1 VLQAIQTGKDTQ
13 VSSPL
18 KQFWFTLPVLPT
30 TEDTMTIIEAVKEV
44 MIRCG
49 HAMTV
54 AEIYNEIIA
63 LNLYTF
69 HADDPS
75 HVVATA
81 IRRHCIGLAFPAAA
95 KNKIFQI
102 VDDNKYFL
110 RSDQPEEIKDVSR
123 VATDVSPAGLL
134 ADLRSLHQKYQEAV
148 TLHILNELQHI
159 EPETF
164 EHFCQ
169 HLLRRYG
176 FSGTVTSYSKD
187 GGIDGHG
194 IVRVGLADMRVAF
207 QCKRWTGKAVGR
219 PEIAQFRGS
228 IQGQYEQGYLFTTGK
243 FASGTESA
251 SFQPGA
257 VPIVLIDGLAIV
269 RLMIE
274 KRFGVE
280 VDSLPI
286 YSYALDLEL
295 GDDD

>member
-1 VLQAIQTGKDTQ
+1 
-13 VSSPL
+13 
-18 KQFWFTLPVLPT
+18 
-30 TEDTMTIIEAVKEV
+30 MTIIEAVKEV

-54 AEIYNEIIA
+54 AEIYTEIIA
-63 LNLYTF
+63 RNLYTF
-69 HADDPS
+69 HADDPR

-81 IRRHCIGLAFPAAA
+81 IRRHCIGLVFPAAA
-95 KNKIFQI
+95 KNKSFQI
-102 VDDNKYFL
+102 IDDNKYFL
-110 RSDQPEEIKDVSR
+110 LNDQPKEVLDASR
-123 VATDVSPAGLL
+123 IATDVSPAGLL

-148 TLHILNELQHI
+148 TQHILKELQHI

-176 FSGTVTSYSKD
+176 FSGTAVTSYSKD

-194 IVRVGLADMRVAF
+194 TVRVGLADMRVAF

-228 IQGQYEQGYLFTTGK
+228 IQGKVEQGYLFTTGK
-243 FASGTESA
+243 FASGTESE

-274 KRFGVE
+274 RQFGVE